1 MQNASF
7 IIHISFIL
15 RERIWR
21 PSTKHDNGVHNL
33 RLHLKQLSG
42 HIMIIAEGRLQT
54 GTCRRVRKIS
64 LTMRNNACRRS
75 GHMTRRRSWLGKRA
89 VKDERYRVLSISFFL
104 PFSLFFLFPFFPF
117 LLFFL
122 SSVFFF
128 FLFFFYSF
136 FLPFIF
142 SFVLSFFNERVL
154 LTVRAVVK
162 VLEGP
167 LLYARATAAQQ
178 EEPYI
183 VRWWLDG
190 QRTAT
195 IAEPRAIHLAIALS
209 PEIYSMWRERIT
221 VDC

>member
-1 MQNASF
+1 MIYNTNIYSEVSGWSIEFMQNASF

-75 GHMTRRRSWLGKRA
+75 GHVTRRRSWLGKRA

-104 PFSLFFLFPFFPF
+104 PFSLFFLFLPFSFFP
-117 LLFFL
+117 
-122 SSVFFF
+122 
-128 FLFFFYSF
+128 
-136 FLPFIF
+136 F
-142 SFVLSFFNERVL
+142 SFVLSFFRVL
-154 LTVRAVVK
+154 FFLFFF
-162 VLEGP
+162 LFF
-167 LLYARATAAQQ
+167 
-178 EEPYI
+178 
-183 VRWWLDG
+183 
-190 QRTAT
+190 
-195 IAEPRAIHLAIALS
+195 LS
-209 PEIYSMWRERIT
+209 PFYIFFRSFFL
-221 VDC
+221 

>member
-1 MQNASF
+1 MIYNTNIYSEVSGWSIEFMQNASF

-42 HIMIIAEGRLQT
+42 HIMIIAEGRLLT

-104 PFSLFFLFPFFPF
+104 PFSLFFLFLPF
-117 LLFFL
+117 
-122 SSVFFF
+122 SFFF
-128 FLFFFYSF
+128 CSF
-136 FLPFIF
+136 FLPCSFF
-142 SFVLSFFNERVL
+142 SFLFFILSFSLLYFLSFFL
-154 LTVRAVVK
+154 SLTS
-162 VLEGP
+162 E
-167 LLYARATAAQQ
+167 YF
-178 EEPYI
+178 
-183 VRWWLDG
+183 
-190 QRTAT
+190 
-195 IAEPRAIHLAIALS
+195 
-209 PEIYSMWRERIT
+209 
-221 VDC
+221 